1 MQTKNKSTTRTKS
14 VRKPAWINNVMT
26 EDQANQLIS
35 RCEKKTR
42 N

>member
-1 MQTKNKSTTRTKS
+1 MQTKNKSRTKS